1 MTFDKIK
8 LNQNNH
14 SIKKV
19 KCPPDGLTKSDF
31 GSKEKDIND
40 NLVNKDYLAENV
52 TVDDE
57 MICQYSGLPSLKS
70 YKKNLIKT
78 IDMKKNKSIQDMIID
93 GELTRRQAITAIKNK
108 LRRKSELMI
117 MKDGKKKKL

>member
-8 LNQNNH
+8 LNQDSH
-14 SIKKV
+14 IIKKV
-19 KCPPDGLTKSDF
+19 KFSPDGLTTSDF

-40 NLVNKDYLAENV
+40 KLVNKNYLAENV

-70 YKKNLIKT
+70 YKKT
-78 IDMKKNKSIQDMIID
+78 
-93 GELTRRQAITAIKNK
+93 
-108 LRRKSELMI
+108 
-117 MKDGKKKKL
+117 

>member
-14 SIKKV
+14 YIKKV
-19 KCPPDGLTKSDF
+19 KCPPDDLATSDF

-70 YKKNLIKT
+70 YKKPDSN
-78 IDMKKNKSIQDMIID
+78 N
-93 GELTRRQAITAIKNK
+93 
-108 LRRKSELMI
+108 
-117 MKDGKKKKL
+117 